1 MMENQTLDITLL
13 HTIFESTS
21 EGILVTDAQ
30 GNILK
35 SNKSAALILGIKAK
49 ELLHKNLDEILII
62 PNKESITSLFSRL
75 LEEEK
80 TEIHRT
86 RIKLLEVEIKFVAL
100 KNGNFL
106 LLLRDVFLNKTNRK
120 MLHLRNMALE
130 AAGNGIIITDARLP
144 DLPIIY
150 CNDGF
155 VKMTGYSKQEI
166 LNRNCRFLQA
176 NDRKQKGIGE
186 IKEALENGKS
196 CQVVLRNYKKDG
208 TLFWNELN
216 ITPVHNE
223 ALELCYFIGVQ
234 NDVTLTKIEEQTKD
248 RIRDILEMITTIRP
262 IKEIEKELI
271 SVLHENIKEAIF
283 IIRLFDDGQAAWHY
297 IKNGHISKNE
307 IEAMAG
313 LVLTSGK
320 DTEKEKK
327 HTQKE
332 VIVEDISKIEDN
344 NELKKLAIKHGIC
357 GYWSF
362 PIISS
367 ESEVMGNLIVFKKR
381 PGKPQFIEKVI
392 LVDMIKLASIA
403 TEHHK
408 NTTELQRSKN
418 KLIEQGKKLEERV
431 KERTKEVTYTVQK
444 LVEVNLNL
452 EDQIKE
458 TREAENKA
466 TQSQAMLSAIAQ
478 NLPKGAIV
486 VFNDKFEIVYVEGE
500 ELKHINLVKEEVEGK
515 AIDEIPF
522 FSDHQILKFKENI
535 QETLFGKQFSFEVGF
550 EKKIYAVNSRPLY
563 NANNVH
569 TLALFVYNNVT
580 HQKKV
585 EREIRHALK
594 REQELS
600 DLKSRF
606 VSMASHEFRTPLSAI
621 LSSAILISKQN
632 KPGNEIKIE
641 KYVERIRIN
650 VKNLVGI
657 LNDFL
662 SLDKLEEGK
671 VNANPQ
677 LFDLVQ
683 FSKTLIEEMK
693 PNKKKGQN
701 IVIDGAEQ
709 DLLVFIDPKLLSHVL
724 INLLSNAIKY
734 SGENKD
740 IIYGIANNGSHIV
753 IEIKD
758 FGIGIPIKEQEYLF
772 ERFFR
777 AANAVNIQGTG
788 LGLHIVRQYV
798 KLMGGTVSF
807 NSEMGKETIFS
818 VELPTNLVG
827 NGNNTNN

>member
-1 MMENQTLDITLL
+1 MMENQILDTTLL
-13 HTIFESTS
+13 HSIFEYTS
-21 EGILVTDAQ
+21 EGILVTDVR
-30 GNILK
+30 GKILK

-49 ELLHKNLDEILII
+49 ELLYKHLDEISIL
-62 PNKESITSLFSRL
+62 PSKEDITVLFSRL

-80 TEIHRT
+80 TEILRA
-86 RIKLLEVEIKFVAL
+86 RIRLLEVEIKFVAL

-130 AAGNGIIITDARLP
+130 AAGNGITITDARQS

-155 VKMTGYSKQEI
+155 VKMTGYSKQEV
-166 LNRNCRFLQA
+166 LDKNCRFLQA
-176 NDRKQKGIGE
+176 NDRKQREIRE
-186 IKEALENGKS
+186 IKEALDNGKS
-196 CQVVLRNYKKDG
+196 CHVVLRNYKKDG
-208 TLFWNELN
+208 SLFWNELN

-223 ALELCYFIGVQ
+223 ELELCYFIGIQ
-234 NDVTLTKIEEQTKD
+234 NDVTLAKMEEQTKD
-248 RIRDILEMITTIRP
+248 RIRGILEMITKVRP
-262 IKEIEKELI
+262 IKEIEKEII
-271 SVLHENIKEAIF
+271 SVLHENIEETIP
-283 IIRLFDDGQAAWHY
+283 IIRTVYDGKATWHQ
-297 IKNGHISKNE
+297 IENGYSSKAE
-307 IEAMAG
+307 IESMAS
-313 LVLTSGK
+313 LVLSSKK
-320 DTEKEKK
+320 DTAKEKP
-327 HTQKE
+327 HLQKE
-332 VIVEDISKIEDN
+332 EIVEDISKIEDN
-344 NELKKLAIKHGIC
+344 SELKVLATKHGIR

-367 ESEVMGNLIVFKKR
+367 RREIMGNLVVLKTR
-381 PGKPQFIEKVI
+381 TGKPEFFEKVI
-392 LVDMIKLASIA
+392 LADMIKLASIA
-403 TEHHK
+403 SEHHK
-408 NTTELQRSKN
+408 NTSELELSKK
-418 KLIEQGKKLEERV
+418 KLMEQAKELEERV
-431 KERTKEVTYTVQK
+431 RERTKEVTSTVQK
-444 LVEVNLNL
+444 LVEVNLSL
-452 EDQIKE
+452 EDQSRE

-486 VFNDKFEIVYVEGE
+486 VFNDKYEIVYVEGE

-515 AIDEIPF
+515 LIDEIPF
-522 FSDHQILKFKENI
+522 FSDHQILKFKEDI
-535 QETLFGKQFSFEVGF
+535 KETLSGNRFSFEIGF
-550 EKKIYAVNSRPLY
+550 EKKIYSVNSRPLY
-563 NANNVH
+563 NSNNDH
-569 TLALFVYNNVT
+569 PLALFVYNNVT
-580 HQKKV
+580 RQKKV
-585 EREIRHALK
+585 EQEIRYALK

-632 KPGNEIKIE
+632 EPGNEIKIE

-671 VNANPQ
+671 VKANPQ

-683 FSKTLIEEMK
+683 FSKTLIEEME

-701 IVIDGAEQ
+701 IALHSAEQ

-734 SGENKD
+734 SGQNKD
-740 IIYGIANNGSHIV
+740 IVFGIAHDGSHV
-753 IEIKD
+753 VLEIKD
-758 FGIGIPIKEQEYLF
+758 FGIGIPKKEQEYLF

-807 NSEMGKETIFS
+807 KSEMDKETIFS
-818 VELPTNLVG
+818 VELPTNLIG
-827 NGNNTNN
+827 NGNNTDN